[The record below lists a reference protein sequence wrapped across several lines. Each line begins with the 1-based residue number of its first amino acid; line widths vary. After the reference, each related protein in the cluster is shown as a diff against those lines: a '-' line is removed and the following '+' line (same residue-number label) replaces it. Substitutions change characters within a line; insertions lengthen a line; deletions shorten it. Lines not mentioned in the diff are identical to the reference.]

1 MGEITAAVACFNN
14 GFEVMDSIL
23 LKQYASQLHLLTGHT
38 VLNKTNVA
46 VPLSAGVWQSLLRLL
61 PRMQW
66 PSFAELV
73 LMRKKSFRGNQADYQ
88 ELGNSPGQPLQFST
102 RHILKNT
109 PYSGVILIL
118 F

>member
-1 MGEITAAVACFNN
+1 MKQCLHSKNMYSSFTRKLKFQEQHGFRMGEITAAVACFNN

-73 LMRKKSFRGNQADYQ
+73 LMRKNL
-88 ELGNSPGQPLQFST
+88 ELPRQPS
-102 RHILKNT
+102 
-109 PYSGVILIL
+109 
-118 F
+118 